1 MKVDSLKSWDLAMRA
16 SSLFTNR
23 ENALIWLGRRDMLT
37 AISVQRFGWR
47 SLSQMKPENREL
59 IETQYRDVYEA
70 VAGEYGFTWT

>member
-23 ENALIWLGRRDMLT
+23 ENALIWLSRRDMLT